1 MIDDRSTAE
10 KPCRYGDLALMDTLT
25 GKKRKA
31 TAISGLPPDVSQIS
45 LRTWLSADEVTALT
59 TSVRCR
65 PISEVPDDE
74 PAVVD
79 PPYQAM
85 TAYALNVRTGKARK
99 LATYKAQ
106 DFFGIVLPGPPGA
119 L

>member
-1 MIDDRSTAE
+1 MAASPSWIRSPA
-10 KPCRYGDLALMDTLT
+10 K
-25 GKKRKA
+25 
-31 TAISGLPPDVSQIS
+31 SGMRSPSADVFQIS

-65 PISEVPDDE
+65 PRSEVPDDE

-79 PPYQAM
+79 PPYQTM
-85 TAYALNVRTGKARK
+85 TAYALNVRTGKAKK

-106 DFFGIVLPGPPGA
+106 NFFNIVLPGPPERSDLRSHA
-119 L
+119 AASISP